1 MEVKADDPAPEANVS
16 STLLQR
22 QYAKQE
28 ETIAELEKK
37 IALAAHDKKLLAGDT
52 DPMTNIT
59 REEIDTKLQLIE
71 ERLDRKVGD
80 IATAISDLKS
90 SNQQT
95 VRALSNAK
103 WWAIGTAIAVLS
115 VFLGTLQWGLSA
127 QKEENARFNAYVR
140 EDVRGI
146 AGDAKEI
153 SKSVTEMRIK
163 LEHSESQPQK

>member
-1 MEVKADDPAPEANVS
+1 
-16 STLLQR
+16 
-22 QYAKQE
+22 
-28 ETIAELEKK
+28 
-37 IALAAHDKKLLAGDT
+37 
-52 DPMTNIT
+52 MTNIT

-115 VFLGTLQWGLSA
+115 IFLGTLQWGLSA
-127 QKEENARFNAYVR
+127 QKEENARFNSYVR

-146 AGDAKEI
+146 ADDAKEI
-153 SKSVTEMRIK
+153 SKSVTEMRIN
-163 LEHSESQPQK
+163 LEHSESQPQSDQARPSAGLLVSAYQADSFSALLNTVTAYAQ